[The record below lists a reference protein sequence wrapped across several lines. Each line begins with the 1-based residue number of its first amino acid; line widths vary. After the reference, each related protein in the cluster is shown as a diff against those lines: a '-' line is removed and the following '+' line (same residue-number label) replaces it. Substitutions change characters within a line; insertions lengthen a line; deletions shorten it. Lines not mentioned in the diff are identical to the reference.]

1 MAIRLL
7 TNELRNAKIRVVG
20 VGGGGGNALNTM
32 IHKGIEGVEFIA
44 VNTDLQALEN
54 SQADQKIQ
62 VGKNLTSGLG
72 AGMNFE
78 TGKKAVEE
86 NRDEIERALSG
97 SDMVFV
103 TAGMGGGTG
112 TGGAPELARI
122 AKSMN
127 ALVVAI

>member
-7 TNELRNAKIRVVG
+7 TNERGNAKIRVVG

-54 SQADQKIQ
+54 SSADQKIQ

-78 TGKKAVEE
+78 TQAGIFGISAAVGRL
-86 NRDEIERALSG
+86 NPGDGLDVRATKFHLGYVS
-97 SDMVFV
+97 VF
-103 TAGMGGGTG
+103 
-112 TGGAPELARI
+112 
-122 AKSMN
+122 
-127 ALVVAI
+127 